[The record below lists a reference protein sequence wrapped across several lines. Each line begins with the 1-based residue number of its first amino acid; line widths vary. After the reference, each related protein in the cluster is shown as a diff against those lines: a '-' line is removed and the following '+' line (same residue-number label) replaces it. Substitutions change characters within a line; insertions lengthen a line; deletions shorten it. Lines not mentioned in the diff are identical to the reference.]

1 MPFLLSVASMLCHD
15 ALPALSPW
23 IPTFYPKTDSKDVFF
38 FSFFF
43 FLISALASDVFTQR
57 RAQRMVPTP
66 KVVLMLL

>member
-43 FLISALASDVFTQR
+43 LISALASDVFTQR